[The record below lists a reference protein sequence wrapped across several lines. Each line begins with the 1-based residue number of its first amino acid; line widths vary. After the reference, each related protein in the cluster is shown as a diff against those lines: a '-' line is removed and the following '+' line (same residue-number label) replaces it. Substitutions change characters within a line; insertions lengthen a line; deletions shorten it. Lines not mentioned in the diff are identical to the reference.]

1 MCFQS
6 ILVFSKDYIE
16 CLLPTIRTHMQD
28 MHPKSS
34 SHASG
39 DHSALPA
46 DPSLTML
53 NKIEPM
59 HLHNVNI
66 RLWELSFQSATAVQI
81 HHSSTTISF
90 SQSSSPSQSIPS
102 SQSRAQQATGITE
115 SPDEHT
121 NLHGYGSASASEGE
135 TSVLSPLRSPDK
147 DISKDRDSKPRCVF
161 KTLFP
166 CQFLIRSW

>member
-1 MCFQS
+1 
-6 ILVFSKDYIE
+6 
-16 CLLPTIRTHMQD
+16 

-39 DHSALPA
+39 DRSALLA

-53 NKIEPM
+53 NKTEPM

-81 HHSSTTISF
+81 RHSSTAIHF
-90 SQSSSPSQSIPS
+90 SHSSSPSQSIPS
-102 SQSRAQQATGITE
+102 SQSRAQQTTGITE

-121 NLHGYGSASASEGE
+121 NLHGYGSASVSEGE

-147 DISKDRDSKPRCVF
+147 DISKDRDSNPRLVEASYAPSAAF
-161 KTLFP
+161 IPAIVLTT
-166 CQFLIRSW
+166 